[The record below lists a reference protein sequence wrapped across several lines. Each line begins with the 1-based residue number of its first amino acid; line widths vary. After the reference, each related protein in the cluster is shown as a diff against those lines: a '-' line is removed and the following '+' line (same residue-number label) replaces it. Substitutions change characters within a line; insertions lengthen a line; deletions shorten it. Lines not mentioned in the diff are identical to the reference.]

1 MINNPVKTPGPVKAT
16 TSVPAIA
23 QSASLAARAL
33 ARLES
38 EASIVHASE
47 TERRER
53 SLQMVS
59 TKDAFSAVIR
69 HGSTLIEISDEDFAI
84 TKTR

>member
-1 MINNPVKTPGPVKAT
+1 MIKKPVKTPGPDKTAT
-16 TSVPAIA
+16 SLPAIA
-23 QSASLAARAL
+23 QSPSLAACAL

-53 SLQMVS
+53 ALQMVS

-69 HGSTLIEISDEDFAI
+69 HGSALIEISGEDFAI